1 MNPLVVIVILAVLF
15 WVLFALPARRRR
27 RDHEA
32 MQDDL
37 EIGNEIIT
45 AGGMHGVVHELDDRQ
60 LRIRIIPVHI
70 FITHKNGL
78 RSCGMPTHHILPAIS
93 DHVVMTHQRGELM
106 FFNQIKQHPVV
117 RFVMR
122 TALHITPRNIN

>member
-60 LRIRIIPVHI
+60 LRIEIAPGVVVTVDR
-70 FITHKNGL
+70 
-78 RSCGMPTHHILPAIS
+78 RAIAAVAVP
-93 DHVVMTHQRGELM
+93 DDDDEAVDGEADETS
-106 FFNQIKQHPVV
+106 PDPESASGD
-117 RFVMR
+117 R
-122 TALHITPRNIN
+122 